1 MRRAV
6 TTMKGDVAAKL
17 GIGPCSFSSRD
28 RAGDDNEVPAGA
40 GHDLD
45 HASRGYFGIGGG
57 GHVLPGGA
65 AIGGGFAA
73 KGMQDPRKTERRG
86 TDHEHM
92 ATRAR
97 GRMRP

>member
-1 MRRAV
+1 MRMTTAV

-28 RAGDDNEVPAGA
+28 CAGDDNEVPAGD

-57 GHVLPGGA
+57 GHVVRGA
-65 AIGGGFAA
+65 GEADEDCAA
-73 KGMQDPRKTERRG
+73 KGGPGPAPHQPRSCAHLFPPANVR
-86 TDHEHM
+86 
-92 ATRAR
+92 
-97 GRMRP
+97 